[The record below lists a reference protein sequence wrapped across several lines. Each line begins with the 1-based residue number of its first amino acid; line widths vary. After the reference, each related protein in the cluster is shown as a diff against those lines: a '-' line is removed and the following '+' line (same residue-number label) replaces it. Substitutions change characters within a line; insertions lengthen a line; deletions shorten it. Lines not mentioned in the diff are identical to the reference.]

1 MSWKIGVADR
11 YVPRWRRYAGA
22 ASGAVVGGIIGNVPG
37 AVTGGYWGYKRGVA
51 SETSLPKN
59 SKRMQAATR
68 NYPTPSSGNRKRRL
82 STSGRNG
89 SAPYKKRLFIGKSQ
103 RPAYNKA
110 VSARSGN
117 GRRRFKRR
125 GRRGANKKVKVSS
138 GPYTGGF
145 AKGKKNG
152 MTTET
157 KFLAFGYHKTIEQ
170 YGTLADPDCTHITH
184 STGNV
189 VETCRTIAA
198 ALIRKVMTKA
208 GLKVTNAHVVVNAT
222 ADSST
227 VENRVDSAIA
237 LKFVY
242 TTKEQ
247 GTSLTVSHDY
257 VTVGAESFGGIVDT
271 FGLTMSNSMIEN
283 MRDST
288 LVHLPFRLAVYKA
301 DYNVASTH
309 WRIGAELALEDV
321 HIELGIQSV
330 VTVQNRTKAALTT
343 DGTDQTSVDRI
354 DVQPLKGY
362 IYDFAHGDPRVKHS
376 GNAIASSGGF
386 SNQVFNLIGEPGLNL
401 IRGATFSPAQ
411 EPVVPKYFLNCTKNV
426 QVVMQPGEMKKMS
439 FVYAYKGNLGNYFKS
454 HRPTKWITIG
464 TDTFYTGLKGKAQM
478 LSLEELMRTPSSNLV
493 TLAYEREMKI
503 GCIATEKR
511 YQAPLETK
519 LLSTQ
524 INNP

>member
-11 YVPRWRRYAGA
+11 YVPRWRRYTGA
-22 ASGAVVGGIIGNVPG
+22 ASGVVLGGIVGNVPG
-37 AVTGGYWGYKRGVA
+37 AVAGGYWGYKRGIA

-59 SKRMQAATR
+59 SKRMQATR
-68 NYPTPSSGNRKRRL
+68 NYPTPTTGNRKRRL

-89 SAPYKKRLFIGKSQ
+89 SAPNKKRLFIGKSQ
-103 RPAYNKA
+103 RAAYNKA

-125 GRRGANKKVKVSS
+125 GRRGANKKVRVSS
-138 GPYTGGF
+138 GPYTGAFG
-145 AKGKKNG
+145 KGKQNK

-157 KFLAFGYHKTIEQ
+157 KFLSLGYHKTIEQ
-170 YGTLADPDCTHITH
+170 YGTIADPDCTHITH
-184 STGNV
+184 STANV
-189 VETCRTIAA
+189 VEVCRTIAA

-208 GLKVTNAHVVVNAT
+208 GLKVTYAHTIVNSTGDSLITDNA
-222 ADSST
+222 
-227 VENRVDSAIA
+227 EG

-247 GTSLTVSHDY
+247 GTSLTTSYDY
-257 VTVGAESFGGIVDT
+257 TTTIPSTASFGGILDT
-271 FGLTMSNSMIEN
+271 FGLTMSNKMIEN
-283 MRDST
+283 LRDEAGI
-288 LVHLPFRLAVYKA
+288 HLPYRLSVYKA
-301 DYNVASTH
+301 DYNVAATH
-309 WRIGAELALEDV
+309 WRLGAELALEDV

-330 VTVQNRTKAALTT
+330 LTVQNRTKAALNA

-362 IYDFAHGDPRVKHS
+362 IYDFGHADPRVKHS
-376 GNAIASSGGF
+376 GNALATSGGF

-411 EPVVPKYFLNCTKNV
+411 EPMVPKYFQNCTKNV

-439 FVYAYKGNLGNYFKS
+439 FVHMYKGSIGNYFKS
-454 HRPTKWITIG
+454 YRPTKWITIG
-464 TDTFYTGLKGKAQM
+464 ADTFWTGLRGKAQM
-478 LSLEELMRTPSSNLV
+478 ISLEELMRTPSTNLV

-511 YQAPLETK
+511 YQAPLESK
-519 LLSTQ
+519 LISTQ